1 MNSFL
6 CQWIDRMAIN
16 HAAAHMPQPDGRDL
30 HVDEARRLL
39 QDLDFSLTEIKAAVI
54 KFDGPT
60 NFHFDSPRPT
70 AFAVN
75 NVVHG
80 RLYRCDE
87 RWRQKPVILLLH
99 GWNDTLNHHFFFPRH
114 ARRLNE
120 IGLSAATLQLPWQ
133 FDRRPRELGAWGN
146 FLCADVLRT
155 VEATLQA
162 MTEIRAFVNLLS
174 EESCPFIG
182 LWGISMGAWLAGL
195 TICHDSR
202 IGSAVLTVPIARL
215 DRLIEETAFCETIRS
230 ALQNHRVDLH
240 KLNLESNRPVIAR
253 KNILLLEA
261 EYDLFVDKETV
272 EDLWRAWDKPD
283 LWRLRHGHIS
293 FLGAPGL
300 SSRVVRWIAAR
311 ACEYAA
317 K

>member
-1 MNSFL
+1 MISFL
-6 CQWIDRMAIN
+6 CRWIDRMAIN

-39 QDLDFSLTEIKAAVI
+39 QDLDFSLTETKAAVI
-54 KFDGPT
+54 EFNGPT
-60 NFHFDSPRPT
+60 NFRFDSPCPT
-70 AFAVN
+70 AYAVN

-87 RWRQKPVILLLH
+87 HWRQKPVVLLLH

-120 IGLSAATLQLPWQ
+120 MGLSAATLQLPWQ

-162 MTEIRAFVNLLS
+162 MTEIRAFVNWLS
-174 EESCPFIG
+174 EQTCPFVG

-195 TICHDSR
+195 TICHGSR

-215 DRLIEETAFCETIRS
+215 DRLIEEVAFCETIRS
-230 ALQNHRVDLH
+230 ALQNQRVDLH
-240 KLNLESNRPVIAR
+240 KLNLVSNRPVIDR
-253 KNILLLEA
+253 ENILLLEA

-300 SSRVVRWIAAR
+300 SNRVMRWIAGR
-311 ACEYAA
+311 AGEHAA